1 MNDTYQSLGQGVFPK
16 QEDYEPDYQ
25 SMWQD
30 FVDEIKKIP
39 AASDDDTS
47 RNAFVNSLLA
57 VLKKHTSSVPAS
69 TFRTDLPAAS
79 LYDHLRLTATIA
91 DCLHVYAQ
99 ENRSEERRVGKEC
112 RARWSPEHRKKQNRN
127 RR

>member
-1 MNDTYQSLGQGVFPK
+1 
-16 QEDYEPDYQ
+16 
-25 SMWQD
+25 MWQD

-99 ENRSEERRVGKEC
+99 ED
-112 RARWSPEHRKKQNRN
+112 RKSTRLNSSHVRISYAVFCLKKKI
-127 RR
+127 